1 MHFKA
6 VLFDMD
12 GLLIDSERQFFK
24 SFLQTCAEFDLS
36 NMEQVFYDC
45 IGLRSAD
52 SAVVLQKALG
62 HLVDL
67 AAFNAAWDDRAEQQR
82 SKNIPLKSGAQEL
95 LSLLQRAGI
104 PRVVATSTRTQHAL
118 HHLQKAGIYD
128 LVTHVVGGDQVS
140 LGKPEP
146 EIYLK
151 AAATA
156 GFDAQDCA
164 AFEDSDPG
172 TLAAVRSGAT
182 TVQVPDLKPPSQKTL
197 ALGHVVAH
205 DLLTGAE
212 KIGLI

>member
-62 HLVDL
+62 HLVGL

-95 LSLLQRAGI
+95 LSLLQDAGI
-104 PRVVATSTRTQHAL
+104 PRVVATSTSTSKAM

>member
-1 MHFKA
+1 MHYKA

-24 SFLQTCAEFDLS
+24 SFLETCTGFELP
-36 NMEQVFYDC
+36 NMQKVFYDC
-45 IGLRSAD
+45 IGLRSVD
-52 SAVVLQKALG
+52 SSIVLQKALG
-62 HLVDL
+62 PLVDL
-67 AAFNAAWDDRAEQQR
+67 TAFNAAWGDRAEQQR
-82 SKNIPLKSGAQEL
+82 AKGIPLKSGAREL
-95 LSLLQRAGI
+95 LSLLKDAGR
-104 PRVVATSTRTQHAL
+104 PCVVATSTRTAHAQL
-118 HHLQKAGIYD
+118 HLQKAGIYD
-128 LVTHVVGGDQVS
+128 LITHVVGGDQVAK
-140 LGKPEP
+140 GKPEP

-156 GFDAQDCA
+156 GFNAENCA

-205 DLLTGAE
+205 DLLTGAQ
-212 KIGLI
+212 KIGLV

>member
-1 MHFKA
+1 MQYKA
-6 VLFDMD
+6 GLFEMD

-140 LGKPEP
+140 HGKPEP

-156 GFDAQDCA
+156 GFDAQVCA

>member
-1 MHFKA
+1 MHYKA

-24 SFLQTCAEFDLS
+24 SFLETCTEFELP
-36 NMEQVFYDC
+36 NMQQVFYDC
-45 IGLRSAD
+45 IGLRSVD
-52 SAVVLQKALG
+52 SSIVLQKALG
-62 HLVDL
+62 PLVDL
-67 AAFNAAWDDRAEQQR
+67 NAFNVAWGDRAEQQR
-82 SKNIPLKSGAQEL
+82 AKGIPLKSGASEL
-95 LSLLQRAGI
+95 LSLLKDAGR
-104 PRVVATSTRTQHAL
+104 PCVVATSTRTAHAQL
-118 HHLQKAGIYD
+118 HLQKAGIYD
-128 LVTHVVGGDQVS
+128 LITYVVGGDQVAK
-140 LGKPEP
+140 GKPEP

-156 GFDAQDCA
+156 GFNAENCA

-205 DLLTGAE
+205 DLLTGAQ
-212 KIGLI
+212 KIGLV

>member
-1 MHFKA
+1 MHYKA

-45 IGLRSAD
+45 VGLRSPD

-67 AAFNAAWDDRAEQQR
+67 AAFNAAWGNRAEKQR
-82 SKNIPLKSGAQEL
+82 LKNIPLKSGAQEL
-95 LSLLQRAGI
+95 LSLLQSAGI
-104 PRVVATSTRTQHAL
+104 PRMVATSTRTDHAL
-118 HHLQKAGIYD
+118 QYLQKAGISD

-140 LGKPEP
+140 FGKPEP

-151 AAATA
+151 AAAKA
-156 GFDAQDCA
+156 GFGAKDCA

-197 ALGHVVAH
+197 ALGHLVAH
-205 DLLTGAE
+205 DLLAGAQ

>member
-1 MHFKA
+1 MHYKA

-12 GLLIDSERQFFK
+12 GLLLDSERQYLE
-24 SFLQTCAEFDLS
+24 SFSQTCAQFDLP
-36 NMEQVFYDC
+36 NMERVFYDC
-45 IGLRSAD
+45 IGLSSAD
-52 SAVVLQKALG
+52 SSIVLQKSLG

-67 AAFNAAWDDRAEQQR
+67 VAFNAAWVEHAEQR
-82 SKNIPLKSGAQEL
+82 RANNIPLKSGAQEL
-95 LSLLQRAGI
+95 LSLLQDAGI
-104 PRVVATSTRTQHAL
+104 PRMVATSTRTDHAL

-128 LVTHVVGGDQVS
+128 LITHVVGGDQVT

-156 GFDAQDCA
+156 GFDANDCA

-182 TVQVPDLKPPSQKTL
+182 TVQVPDLKPPSQQTL
-197 ALGHVVAH
+197 ALGHVVAR
-205 DLLTGAE
+205 DLLAGAQ
-212 KIGLI
+212 KIALI

>member
-1 MHFKA
+1 MQYKA

-12 GLLIDSERQFFK
+12 GLLIDSEHQFFK

-36 NMEQVFYDC
+36 NMEWVFYDFL
-45 IGLRSAD
+45 GLRSAD
-52 SAVVLQKALG
+52 SSIVLQKALG

-67 AAFNAAWDDRAEQQR
+67 TAFIAAWVEHAEQQR
-82 SKNIPLKSGAQEL
+82 AKSIPLKSGAQEL
-95 LSLLQRAGI
+95 LSLLQDAGI
-104 PRVVATSTRTQHAL
+104 PRMVATSTRTDHAL
-118 HHLQKAGIYD
+118 QHLQKAGISD
-128 LVTHVVGGDQVS
+128 LVTHVVGGDQVT

-205 DLLTGAE
+205 DLLAGAQ

>member
-1 MHFKA
+1 MQYKA

-24 SFLQTCAEFDLS
+24 SFLQTCAEFDLP

-45 IGLRSAD
+45 VGLRSAD
-52 SAVVLQKALG
+52 SSIVLQKALG

-67 AAFNAAWDDRAEQQR
+67 TAFNAAWVEHAEQQR
-82 SKNIPLKSGAQEL
+82 AKNIPLKSGAQEL
-95 LSLLQRAGI
+95 LSLLQSAGI
-104 PRVVATSTRTQHAL
+104 PRMVATSTRTDHAL
-118 HHLQKAGIYD
+118 HHLQKAGIFY
-128 LVTHVVGGDQVS
+128 LVTHVVGGDQVT

-156 GFDAQDCA
+156 GFNAQNCA
-164 AFEDSDPG
+164 TFEDSDPG

-182 TVQVPDLKPPSQKTL
+182 IVQVPDLKPPSQKTL

-205 DLLTGAE
+205 DLLAGAQ

>member
-36 NMEQVFYDC
+36 NMQQVFYDC

-95 LSLLQRAGI
+95 LSLLQSAGI

-140 LGKPEP
+140 LGKPES

-156 GFDAQDCA
+156 GFDA
-164 AFEDSDPG
+164 
-172 TLAAVRSGAT
+172 
-182 TVQVPDLKPPSQKTL
+182 
-197 ALGHVVAH
+197 
-205 DLLTGAE
+205 
-212 KIGLI
+212 

>member
-1 MHFKA
+1 MHYKA

-12 GLLIDSERQFFK
+12 GLLLDSERQYLE
-24 SFLQTCAEFDLS
+24 SFSQTCAQFDLP
-36 NMEQVFYDC
+36 NMERVFYDC
-45 IGLRSAD
+45 IGLRSPD
-52 SAVVLQKALG
+52 SSIVLQKALG

-67 AAFNAAWDDRAEQQR
+67 AAFNAAWGEHAEQQR
-82 SKNIPLKSGAQEL
+82 AKNIPLKSGAQEL
-95 LSLLQRAGI
+95 LSLLQDAGI
-104 PRVVATSTRTQHAL
+104 PRMVATSTRTDHAL

-128 LVTHVVGGDQVS
+128 LITHVVGGDQVT

-156 GFDAQDCA
+156 GFDANDCA

-172 TLAAVRSGAT
+172 TLAAVRFGAT
-182 TVQVPDLKPPSQKTL
+182 TVQVPDLKPPSQQTL
-197 ALGHVVAH
+197 ALGHVVAR
-205 DLLTGAE
+205 DLLIGAQ

>member
-1 MHFKA
+1 MHYKA

-24 SFLQTCAEFDLS
+24 SFLETCTEFELP
-36 NMEQVFYDC
+36 NMQQVFYDC
-45 IGLRSAD
+45 IGLRSVD
-52 SAVVLQKALG
+52 SSIVLQKALG
-62 HLVDL
+62 PLVDL
-67 AAFNAAWDDRAEQQR
+67 NAFNAAWGDRAEQQR
-82 SKNIPLKSGAQEL
+82 AKGIPLKSGAHEL
-95 LSLLQRAGI
+95 LSLLKDAGR
-104 PRVVATSTRTQHAL
+104 PCVVATSTRTAHAQL
-118 HHLQKAGIYD
+118 HLQKAGIYD
-128 LVTHVVGGDQVS
+128 LVTHVVGGDQVAK
-140 LGKPEP
+140 GKPEP

-156 GFDAQDCA
+156 GFNAENCA

-205 DLLTGAE
+205 DLLTGAQ
-212 KIGLI
+212 KIGLV

>member
-1 MHFKA
+1 MQYKA

-12 GLLIDSERQFFK
+12 GLLIDSEHQFFK

-36 NMEQVFYDC
+36 NMEWVFYDFL
-45 IGLRSAD
+45 GLRSAD
-52 SAVVLQKALG
+52 SSIVLQKALG

-67 AAFNAAWDDRAEQQR
+67 TAFNAAWVEHAEQQR
-82 SKNIPLKSGAQEL
+82 AKSIPLKSGAQEL
-95 LSLLQRAGI
+95 LSLLQDAGI
-104 PRVVATSTRTQHAL
+104 PRMVATSTRTDHAL
-118 HHLQKAGIYD
+118 QHLQKAGISD
-128 LVTHVVGGDQVS
+128 LVTHVVGGDQVT

-205 DLLTGAE
+205 DLLAGAQ

>member
-1 MHFKA
+1 MQYKA

-12 GLLIDSERQFFK
+12 GLLIDSEHQFFK

-52 SAVVLQKALG
+52 SRIVLQKALG

-67 AAFNAAWDDRAEQQR
+67 TAFNAAWGNRAEQQR

-95 LSLLQRAGI
+95 LSLLQSARI

-118 HHLQKAGIYD
+118 HNLQKAGIYG
-128 LVTHVVGGDQVS
+128 LLTHVVGGDQVP

-205 DLLTGAE
+205 DLLAGAQ

>member
-1 MHFKA
+1 MHYKA

-12 GLLIDSERQFFK
+12 GLLLDSERQYLE
-24 SFLQTCAEFDLS
+24 SFSQTCAQFDLS

-52 SAVVLQKALG
+52 SSIVLQKALG

-67 AAFNAAWDDRAEQQR
+67 AAFNAAWVEHAEQR
-82 SKNIPLKSGAQEL
+82 RANNIPLKSGAQEL
-95 LSLLQRAGI
+95 LSLLQDAGI
-104 PRVVATSTRTQHAL
+104 PRMVATSTRTQHAL
-118 HHLQKAGIYD
+118 QHLQKAGIYD
-128 LVTHVVGGDQVS
+128 LITHVVGGDQVT

-156 GFDAQDCA
+156 GFDANDCA

-182 TVQVPDLKPPSQKTL
+182 TVQVPDLKPPSQQTL
-197 ALGHVVAH
+197 ALGHVVAR
-205 DLLTGAE
+205 DLLAGAQ

>member
-1 MHFKA
+1 MHYKA

-24 SFLQTCAEFDLS
+24 SFLETCTEFKLP
-36 NMEQVFYDC
+36 NMQQVFYDC
-45 IGLRSAD
+45 IGLRSVD
-52 SAVVLQKALG
+52 SSIVLQNALG
-62 HLVDL
+62 PLVDL
-67 AAFNAAWDDRAEQQR
+67 TAFNAAWGDRAEQQR
-82 SKNIPLKSGAQEL
+82 AKGIPLKSGAHEL
-95 LSLLQRAGI
+95 LSLLKDAGR
-104 PRVVATSTRTQHAL
+104 PCVVATSTRTAHAQQ
-118 HHLQKAGIYD
+118 HLQKAGIYD
-128 LVTHVVGGDQVS
+128 LITHVVGGDQVAK
-140 LGKPEP
+140 GKPEP

-156 GFDAQDCA
+156 GFNAENCA

-205 DLLTGAE
+205 DLLTGAQ
-212 KIGLI
+212 KIGLV

>member
-1 MHFKA
+1 MQYKA

-24 SFLQTCAEFDLS
+24 SFLQTCAEFDLL

-52 SAVVLQKALG
+52 SSIVLQKALG

-67 AAFNAAWDDRAEQQR
+67 TAFNAAWFEHAEQQR
-82 SKNIPLKSGAQEL
+82 AQNIPLKSGAREL
-95 LSLLQRAGI
+95 LSLLQDAGI
-104 PRVVATSTRTQHAL
+104 PRMVATSTRTDHAL
-118 HHLQKAGIYD
+118 QHLQKAGISD
-128 LVTHVVGGDQVS
+128 LVTHVVGGDQVT

-205 DLLTGAE
+205 DFLAGAQ